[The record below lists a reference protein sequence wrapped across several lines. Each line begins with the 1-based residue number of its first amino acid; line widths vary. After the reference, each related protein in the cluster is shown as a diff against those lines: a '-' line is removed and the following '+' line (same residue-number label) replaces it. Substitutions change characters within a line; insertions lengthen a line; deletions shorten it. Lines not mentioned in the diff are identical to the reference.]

1 MPGPLDNPRHEKF
14 AQALFQGK
22 SASEA
27 YVLAGYKANKGNFV
41 RFKDNQRIKARLVEL
56 QQQVSD
62 AVVAKTALTK
72 QWVIDRLRENVARSM
87 QMEAVRNA
95 DGEPI
100 GEYAYNGSV
109 ANRALELLGKELSMF
124 IDRKEIGEPGD
135 FDRLTDDELVQEI
148 RRESEAVALLVHG
161 KGTVN

>member
-41 RFKDNQRIKARLVEL
+41 RFKDNQRIKARLLEL

-95 DGEPI
+95 DGETI
-100 GEYAYNGSV
+100 GEYTYNGSV

-135 FDRLTDDELVQEI
+135 FDRLTDDELVLEI
-148 RRESEAVALLVHG
+148 RRESEAIALLVNG

>member
-1 MPGPLDNPRHEKF
+1 ML
-14 AQALFQGK
+14 
-22 SASEA
+22 
-27 YVLAGYKANKGNFV
+27 
-41 RFKDNQRIKARLVEL
+41 EL

-95 DGEPI
+95 DGETI
-100 GEYAYNGSV
+100 GEYTYNGSV

-135 FDRLTDDELVQEI
+135 FDRLTDDELVLEI
-148 RRESEAVALLVHG
+148 RRESEAIALLVNG